1 MTNFSHLSFGIDT
14 VVGITNIRVKP
25 FPVPILEHQLDFLYI
40 GANGIIIINNNINVG
55 LSEGSSH
62 QSLLFI
68 SWSRSLVSK
77 ALSSSKSTAL
87 NNKRKGSAKFLVLR
101 VPKMRNNESY
111 PEDSR
116 GRIWK
121 QDDRESKIPS
131 WKVVGSNLGLAEF
144 FYPGLPIKYYLYCC
158 PMCQYYIY
166 MRGML
171 Y

>member
-77 ALSSSKSTAL
+77 AMSSSKSRAL
-87 NNKRKGSAKFLVLR
+87 NNKRKGIAKFLVLR
-101 VPKMRNNESY
+101 VPKMRNIESY
-111 PEDSR
+111 SEDCR

-144 FYPGLPIKYYLYCC
+144 FYPGLPIKYYFYCC
-158 PMCQYYIY
+158 PMCQYYIN
-166 MRGML
+166 MRGM
-171 Y
+171 